1 MNRALLR
8 TCIRSAISMHI
19 ATFTTSLMIIAC
31 FCKRNLLFHQINY
44 KYPDIFGQDCDF
56 IYYRN
61 MQKPINIFI
70 QCKTNLNHCHILHIN
85 SSFLC
90 TIAYYIVATNCL
102 YPEYILPLLYVTQ
115 YVNKIYF
122 WIVPI
127 FFHIYYFYSNFSYI
141 TNTAVDEL
149 FVVHKFSWNLL
160 MVITLAIILCLVTVW
175 QCLQPLMFTLLYA

>member
-102 YPEYILPLLYVTQ
+102 LSRIYITFVVCDTICEQNLFLDCPNILPYILFLFKFFIH
-115 YVNKIYF
+115 NKYC
-122 WIVPI
+122 
-127 FFHIYYFYSNFSYI
+127 SR
-141 TNTAVDEL
+141 
-149 FVVHKFSWNLL
+149 
-160 MVITLAIILCLVTVW
+160 
-175 QCLQPLMFTLLYA
+175 